1 MNLPL
6 SIFFGDFFMK
16 FGYFLSPFVADS
28 LSDSE
33 GSTTD

>member
-1 MNLPL
+1 
-6 SIFFGDFFMK
+6 MK

-28 LSDSE
+28 LSVSE